1 MIRAITDSSLLK
13 RIASSGICQQG
24 IIYSGDWL
32 RFEIRMEYSMSLSV
46 DDQKTKALFKQA
58 MIELLEERKDLFYDL
73 FAEVIED
80 TILVNAIRE
89 GASSD
94 SVSRAEIFKI
104 LEGAS

>member
-1 MIRAITDSSLLK
+1 
-13 RIASSGICQQG
+13 
-24 IIYSGDWL
+24 
-32 RFEIRMEYSMSLSV
+32 MSLSV